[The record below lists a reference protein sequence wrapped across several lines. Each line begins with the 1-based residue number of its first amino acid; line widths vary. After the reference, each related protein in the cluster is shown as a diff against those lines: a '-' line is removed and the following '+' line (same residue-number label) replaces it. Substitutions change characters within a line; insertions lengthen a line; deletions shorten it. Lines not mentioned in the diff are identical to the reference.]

1 MNDVAVMAAVTIFVL
16 TWYGLTR
23 IGRKVFK
30 RYEDMRMVWC
40 PEIGSFSY
48 IETARGKNGSPVSV
62 KRCLLWP
69 EYRQCKTRCVK

>member
-48 IETARGKNGSPVSV
+48 IETARG
-62 KRCLLWP
+62 
-69 EYRQCKTRCVK
+69 